1 MVPGSLVAFTASCNR
16 ARLRRIRFHGLRRS
30 TATLLLEQ
38 GVDLMVIKEILGHAH
53 IAITADVY
61 AHVRPC
67 LQRDA
72 IERVSGALGESP
84 QL

>member
-1 MVPGSLVAFTASCNR
+1 
-16 ARLRRIRFHGLRRS
+16 
-30 TATLLLEQ
+30 
-38 GVDLMVIKEILGHAH
+38 MVIKEILGHAH